1 MGPSPWRLRTCLLYT
16 SARGKSG
23 ASDASAEVVGKVRR
37 IFEENQVIWQ
47 LAELGKTDQGGGG
60 TAVSY
65 THLLNVQ
72 KEAAASD
79 YQKLQELLQQ
89 EAAYNAEYDALM
101 ETWETLSEAIAAE
114 EGT

>member
-1 MGPSPWRLRTCLLYT
+1 MMQTKM
-16 SARGKSG
+16 A
-23 ASDASAEVVGKVRR
+23 
-37 IFEENQVIWQ
+37 
-47 LAELGKTDQGGGG
+47 
-60 TAVSY
+60 
-65 THLLNVQ
+65 LNVQ

>member
-1 MGPSPWRLRTCLLYT
+1 MLRKEKIF
-16 SARGKSG
+16 SGKIRVQKAKKEKPKRS
-23 ASDASAEVVGKVRR
+23 
-37 IFEENQVIWQ
+37 
-47 LAELGKTDQGGGG
+47 GG
-60 TAVSY
+60 TKQLKKELAAAEKRMEK
-65 THLLNVQ
+65 LDQLLEALNVQ